1 LARPRLLAP
10 PSCLSPLALAPRP
23 HTTSLRHTLPPL
35 PSRRILSLSLV
46 SRTPSLLLAPHF
58 PLASSRCPHSIES
71 ILLAMPLRVIP
82 LRPALSSSVLAR
94 TVLRA
99 SVRAGSRT
107 YSTQPAT
114 PQLEKLI
121 IFDTTLRDG
130 EQSPGAT
137 LTENEKV
144 DIAKQLSRLGVDVC
158 EAGFP
163 IASQGDFESVS
174 QVAKTAGHLTEGR
187 ASGLPMRIAGLARAN
202 EKDIETCYNA
212 VKHAPLHRIHTF
224 LASSDIHLEHK
235 LGITRAKCLEIA
247 YNQVKF
253 ARSLVD
259 DIEFSPEDAGRSD
272 PDFLVELCTA
282 VIEAGATTINLPD
295 TVGYTLPSE
304 YGSIFEYCIKNTPT
318 DGKRIIWSSHCHDD
332 LGLATANTLAAVQ
345 MGARQVEVTLNSL
358 GERAG
363 NTSLEEVVMALRTRP
378 MHFPVYCDIDTRQI
392 MRTSKMVAMYTGI
405 AVQANKA
412 IVGANAFAHESGI
425 HQHGV
430 LKHAATYEIMTPES
444 VGADQ
449 ADGRG
454 SLVLGKHSGKAAY
467 RQRLKELGYED
478 IAKDE
483 AQLARIVE
491 GAKAVADQKKVI
503 SDADLETLV
512 GDKMYNNFQ
521 DTWELENLSVQSSSQ
536 DAGAKVTS
544 TATISLRNT
553 ESGQSFMEAA
563 IGIGPVDAT
572 FKAILRVIKRPIKLT
587 QYSVTGIEGGT
598 DAPGNDA
605 LASIV
610 LHIREASAEAQ
621 EALPHD
627 FPGHQG
633 ATYRE
638 GSGLGATKKVV
649 TYTGNGTSTD
659 IIVASARAY
668 LSAINRLI
676 DRSSKP

>member
-1 LARPRLLAP
+1 MTAQ
-10 PSCLSPLALAPRP
+10 
-23 HTTSLRHTLPPL
+23 HLRGAFRNLRS
-35 PSRRILSLSLV
+35 SRAAV
-46 SRTPSLLLAPHF
+46 SRGYSSAAP
-58 PLASSRCPHSIES
+58 AQQ
-71 ILLAMPLRVIP
+71 
-82 LRPALSSSVLAR
+82 
-94 TVLRA
+94 
-99 SVRAGSRT
+99 G
-107 YSTQPAT
+107 
-114 PQLEKLI
+114 LEKLV

-137 LTENEKV
+137 LTESEKV

-163 IASQGDFESVS
+163 IASQGDFDAVS
-174 QVAKTAGHLTEGR
+174 QVAKTAGQITENR
-187 ASGLPMRIAGLARAN
+187 PSGVPMRIAGLARAN
-202 EKDIETCYNA
+202 EKDIECCYNA

-235 LGITRAKCLEIA
+235 LGISRAKCLEIA

-272 PDFLVELCTA
+272 PAFLVELCTA
-282 VIEAGATTINLPD
+282 VIEAGASTINLPD

-318 DGKRIIWSSHCHDD
+318 DGKTVIWSTHCHDD
-332 LGLATANTLAAVQ
+332 LGLATANTLQAVQ
-345 MGARQVEVTLNSL
+345 QGARQVEVTLNSL

-378 MHFPVYCDIDTRQI
+378 AHFPVYCDIDTRQI
-392 MRTSKMVAMYTGI
+392 MRTSKMVATYTGI

-425 HQHGV
+425 HQHGM

-449 ADGRG
+449 TDGRG

-467 RQRLKELGYED
+467 RQRLIELGYED
-478 IAKDE
+478 VAHDE
-483 AQLARIVE
+483 EQLARVVE
-491 GAKAVADQKKVI
+491 RAKAVADQKKVL

-512 GDKMYNNFQ
+512 GDKLYHNFE
-521 DTWELENLSVQSSSQ
+521 DTWELEHLSVQSSSQ
-536 DAGAKVTS
+536 EGGVKVTS
-544 TATISLRNT
+544 TATISLRNSQT
-553 ESGQSFMEAA
+553 NESVMEAA

-572 FKAILRVIKRPIKLT
+572 FKAILRVIKRPIQLT

-610 LHIREASAEAQ
+610 LHIREPTSEQ
-621 EALPHD
+621 EQLPHD

-633 ATYRE
+633 ATFRE
-638 GSGLGATKKVV
+638 GSGFGTQMKAV

-668 LSAINRLI
+668 LTAINRLL
-676 DRSSKP
+676 DRSK